1 MVGRPEP
8 PPTAYTACQDPAVSA
23 LAAHLAESPRRW
35 SRCGSPAAS
44 PAECLGFTTT
54 DQNTIRKNQEVEAAL
69 EQSGTDTTP
78 YLVFR
83 AVAGGPANNF
93 FNLNWVEFG
102 GQGISVP

>member
-1 MVGRPEP
+1 MRV
-8 PPTAYTACQDPAVSA
+8 PAPLRQRSV
-23 LAAHLAESPRRW
+23 W
-35 SRCGSPAAS
+35 AS
-44 PAECLGFTTT
+44 TTT

-69 EQSGTDTTP
+69 EHSGTDTAP

-83 AVAGGPANNF
+83 PVAGGPANNF